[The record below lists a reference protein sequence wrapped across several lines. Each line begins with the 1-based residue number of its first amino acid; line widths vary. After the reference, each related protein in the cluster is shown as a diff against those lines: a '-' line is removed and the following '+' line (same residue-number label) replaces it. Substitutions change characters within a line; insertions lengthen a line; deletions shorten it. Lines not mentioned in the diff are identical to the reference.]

1 MVVNGRVNDMVNRHG
16 KPRSKPPSRIRYENS
31 HPTVSFRID
40 RELYDE
46 LKDLKSKS
54 GLSVADILRVGMEKC
69 LPLVGEAFHKG
80 TWEGFGESLLV
91 VCDDC
96 KEELLDKSAEWLPYD
111 SKFNTD
117 VQ

>member
-1 MVVNGRVNDMVNRHG
+1 MVNRHG
-16 KPRSKPPSRIRYENS
+16 KPHSKPPSRQRYEKS

-40 RELYDE
+40 RELYDA
-46 LKDLKSKS
+46 LKDLKSKA
-54 GLSVADILRVGMEKC
+54 GLSVADILKVGMEMC
-69 LPLVGEAFHKG
+69 LPLVGEAFNKG
-80 TWEGFGESLLV
+80 RWEGMGESYLV

-96 KEELLDKSAEWLPYD
+96 QEELLDMSSAWLPED

>member
-1 MVVNGRVNDMVNRHG
+1 MVNRHG
-16 KPRSKPPSRIRYENS
+16 KPRSKPPSRQRYEKS

-46 LKDLKSKS
+46 LKDLKSKA
-54 GLSVADILRVGMEKC
+54 GLSVADILRVGMERC
-69 LPLVGEAFHKG
+69 SPLVGKAFTLGVWEAISQCY
-80 TWEGFGESLLV
+80 EV

-96 KEELLDKSAEWLPYD
+96 WDEILDMTAVSLPKHP
-111 SKFNTD
+111 KFDTD